1 MNIELTSIK
10 GTDKIEVKKSK
21 TSRARR
27 LAISVDIG
35 KTTTRACLGQGDGK
49 IIQKNS
55 CRTTSLEG
63 ADGFVNQVITMIS
76 SLLDNSGPIEEVE
89 AIGIATFGPL
99 DLEKGTIVNTSHSP
113 KGFISLREPLEDTF
127 GRPVLLLNDATAAT
141 LGEYFFGAGQRHAN
155 LVYLTLSTGIGAGIL
170 VDGHLLLGKDGNAG
184 EVGHMTVDPAE
195 RLSCGCGKKG
205 HWEAYCSGQNLPN
218 FAKLIVEDL
227 SSSSKLG
234 RFSNSSLFGT
244 SEALTSEIICRE
256 ARNKDE
262 LAQKIIDE
270 VGKLN
275 TIALANIINIYD
287 PSLVTIG
294 GAVCLKNPDLI
305 LPPILKEI
313 DNHLANRRPE
323 IITTPLGDD
332 ASLLG
337 ALAAALKLYQIQ
349 PT

>member
-1 MNIELTSIK
+1 MSPTR
-10 GTDKIEVKKSK
+10 GTEKIEVEESK
-21 TSRARR
+21 TPIARR

-35 KTTTRACLGQGDGK
+35 KTTIRACLGQGDGK

-55 CRTTSLEG
+55 CRTAGFEN

-76 SLLDNSGPIEEVE
+76 SLLDKSGPVGEVE

-99 DLEKGTIVNTSHSP
+99 DLEKGIIVNTP
-113 KGFISLREPLEDTF
+113 NLPNDFISLREPLEDTF
-127 GRPVLLLNDATAAT
+127 GLSVRLLNDATAAA
-141 LGEYFFGAGQRHAN
+141 LGEHFFGAGQKHTN

-195 RLSCGCGKKG
+195 RLGCCCGKKG

-244 SEALTSEIICRE
+244 TEALTSEIICRE

-262 LAQKIIDE
+262 LAQKIMDE
-270 VGKLN
+270 VGRMN
-275 TIALANIINIYD
+275 TIALANVINLYD
-287 PSLVTIG
+287 PSLITIG
-294 GAVCLKNPDLI
+294 GPVCLKNPDLI

-313 DNHLANRRPE
+313 DKHLINRRPE
-323 IITTPLGDD
+323 IIITPLRDEAG
-332 ASLLG
+332 LLG
-337 ALAAALKLYQIQ
+337 ALAGALKLYQTQ
-349 PT
+349 PA